1 MKRSLQSN
9 PVLACIK
16 ELEASITTKL
26 AHVAKAQGDNQLHH
40 HRRIAFIGI
49 GDIGNAVADAVHDR
63 FPEVQGF
70 LDVIHAS
77 QADTP
82 EYIPALSCWVTECRG
97 LYEREPLVSVY
108 IVGMIDSSNRL
119 LDTLD
124 AGNAARY
131 LKCEFVRGFF
141 ALPDGWDS
149 AVPTLCNADIA
160 VSLALGGDEGEQ
172 GQEGDS
178 GPDRLFLD
186 LYDFLLTML
195 DDDLLLVYDDSF
207 NSRRV
212 EST

>member
-1 MKRSLQSN
+1 MESSLQLN

-49 GDIGNAVADAVHDR
+49 GDIGNAAADAVHDR

-70 LDVIHAS
+70 LDVVHAS
-77 QADTP
+77 QPDTP
-82 EYIPALSCWVTECRG
+82 NYIPALSGWVTECRG

-108 IVGMIDSSNRL
+108 IVGTIDSSNRL
-119 LDTLD
+119 LDAID

-131 LKCEFVRGFF
+131 LSDFVRGFF
-141 ALPDGWDS
+141 YLPDGWDR
-149 AVPTLCNADIA
+149 AVPALCNADIA
-160 VSLALGGDEGEQ
+160 VSLALGDDEREQ
-172 GQEGDS
+172 GLEGDS
-178 GPDRLFLD
+178 EPDRLFLD

-195 DDDLLLVYDDSF
+195 DDDLLRACDGSDQ
-207 NSRRV
+207 
-212 EST
+212 T

>member
-1 MKRSLQSN
+1 MKSSLQSN
-9 PVLACIK
+9 SVLASIK
-16 ELEASITTKL
+16 DFEASITSKL
-26 AHVAKAQGDNQLHH
+26 AHLADAQGGNQFHH

-49 GDIGNAVADAVHDR
+49 GDIGTAATDAVYDR
-63 FPEVQGF
+63 FPDAQGF

-77 QADTP
+77 QADSP
-82 EYIPALSCWVTECRG
+82 DYIPALSGWVTECRG

-108 IVGMIDSSNRL
+108 IVGTIDSSNRL
-119 LDTLD
+119 LDAID

-131 LKCEFVRGFF
+131 LSDFVRGFF
-141 ALPDGWDS
+141 YLPDGWDR
-149 AVPTLCNADIA
+149 AVPALCNADIA
-160 VSLALGGDEGEQ
+160 VSLALGDDEREQ
-172 GQEGDS
+172 GLEGDS
-178 GPDRLFLD
+178 EPDRLFLD

>member
-1 MKRSLQSN
+1 MESSLQSN

-49 GDIGNAVADAVHDR
+49 GDIGNAAADAVHDR
-63 FPEVQGF
+63 FPEVQKF

-82 EYIPALSCWVTECRG
+82 DYIPALSGWATECRG

-108 IVGMIDSSNRL
+108 IVGTIDSSNRL
-119 LDTLD
+119 LDAID

-141 ALPDGWDS
+141 DLHDGWAR
-149 AVPTLCNADIA
+149 AVPALCNADIA
-160 VSLALGGDEGEQ
+160 VSLTGCEGGRPGRGGSFEQ
-172 GQEGDS
+172 DG
-178 GPDRLFLD
+178 LFLE
-186 LYDFLLTML
+186 LYECLLAML
-195 DDDLLLVYDDSF
+195 DDDILMVCADSDQ
-207 NSRRV
+207 
-212 EST
+212 T

>member
-1 MKRSLQSN
+1 MESSLQSN
-9 PVLACIK
+9 PVLTCIK
-16 ELEASITTKL
+16 ALEASITTKL

-49 GDIGNAVADAVHDR
+49 GDIGNAAADAVHDR
-63 FPEVQGF
+63 FPEVQKF

-82 EYIPALSCWVTECRG
+82 EYIPALSGWATECRG

-108 IVGMIDSSNRL
+108 IVGTIDSSNRL
-119 LDTLD
+119 LDAID

-141 ALPDGWDS
+141 DLHEGWGG
-149 AVPTLCNADIA
+149 AVPALCNADIA
-160 VSLALGGDEGEQ
+160 VSLTECEGVEPGRGGDLEQ
-172 GQEGDS
+172 DG
-178 GPDRLFLD
+178 LFLE

-195 DDDLLLVYDDSF
+195 DDDLLRACDGSDQ
-207 NSRRV
+207 
-212 EST
+212 T

>member
-1 MKRSLQSN
+1 MQRQMLS
-9 PVLACIK
+9 
-16 ELEASITTKL
+16 TTDFLKF
-26 AHVAKAQGDNQLHH
+26 K
-40 HRRIAFIGI
+40 F
-49 GDIGNAVADAVHDR
+49 
-63 FPEVQGF
+63 F
-70 LDVIHAS
+70 LDVVHAS
-77 QADTP
+77 QPDTP
-82 EYIPALSCWVTECRG
+82 NYIPALSGWVTECRG
-97 LYEREPLVSVY
+97 HYEREPLVSVY
-108 IVGMIDSSNRL
+108 IVGTIDSSNRL
-119 LDTLD
+119 LDAID
-124 AGNAARY
+124 AGNAARC
-131 LKCEFVRGFF
+131 LKCEFVQGFF